1 MSKLKSKIN
10 KRMGLFILTVFSFWL
25 KTYVSYLVEFDLGV
39 TGLYQHFLLFINPL
53 AIALI
58 LFSLSLY
65 VKKERYFHFLL
76 LGILFILSLLLY
88 SNILY
93 YREFTDFLT
102 SNIIVGSN
110 NVSGALITST
120 LAMVRAW
127 DFIYWIDFI
136 ALTYL
141 IISKKINN
149 LSLKEGALRKRSVR
163 GITAL
168 GILTFFINLGLAEI
182 DRPQLLTRTFD
193 RNYIVKY
200 LGINFFT
207 GYDIFQTVENNQIRA
222 KANESDLRKIVT
234 YSRDNHVE
242 PNPDFFGVAKDR
254 NVIVIALESVQQF
267 LIDFELE
274 DENGQKHE
282 VMPFINSLFNH
293 EDSYSFENFF
303 HQTGQGK
310 SADAEVL
317 VENSL
322 FGLPQGS
329 VFQTLG
335 STNTFHATPNILDK
349 EGYTTAAFHGNV
361 GSFWNRTDTYQRF
374 GYDYFFDAEF
384 YDVSGDRSLEY
395 GLKDKLF
402 FHDSVEY
409 LEQLPQP
416 FYSKFITVTHHF
428 PYPLDEQ
435 NAGFPLAQ
443 TADETIN
450 QYFATANYADQ
461 AIEEFFTYLKETGL
475 YDDTIFVLYGD
486 HYGVSNMRNPHLAE
500 LVGVESEDW
509 GEYHNTH
516 MQRVPLIMHIP
527 GVNNG
532 FISDKYSGQVDVLP
546 TLMHLLGLETSEYL
560 FMGQDIL
567 SEEFTE
573 QVVLR
578 NGRVITPEYSFI
590 GQHIYNT
597 ETGEDLTEDF
607 SDEERLELDELKN
620 SAREVLSYSDEIVSK
635 DLLRFY
641 KSNSLGMT
649 EPNGYLYANQLPEL
663 ENDPNRHTSLIGLNN
678 DISTSQLYQTNAPE
692 LLEEQL
698 IEEQQKQETI
708 EAESN
713 IMHLK

>member
-1 MSKLKSKIN
+1 MSKLNKKI
-10 KRMGLFILTVFSFWL
+10 GLFILTSLAFWL

-39 TGLYQHFLLFINPL
+39 TGFYQHFLLFINPI
-53 AIALI
+53 AITVL
-58 LFSLSLY
+58 LFSFSLY
-65 VKKERYFHFLL
+65 IKKERKFYYVL
-76 LGILFILSLLLY
+76 LGTLIVLSLLLY

-102 SNIIVGSN
+102 SNIILGSN
-110 NVSGALITST
+110 NVSGALIAST

-127 DFIYWIDFI
+127 DFIYWIDVI
-136 ALTYL
+136 LLTYL
-141 IISKKINN
+141 IFSKRVDR
-149 LSLKEGALRKRSVR
+149 LSLKSEPLRRKSVI
-163 GITAL
+163 GITAF
-168 GILTFFINLGLAEI
+168 GILTFLINLGLAEI
-182 DRPQLLTRTFD
+182 DHPQLLTRTFD

-200 LGINFFT
+200 LGINFFA

-222 KANESDLRKIVT
+222 RADESDLRKIVS
-234 YSRDNHVE
+234 YSRENHVV
-242 PNPDFFGVAKDR
+242 PNADYYGVAEDR
-254 NVIVIALESVQQF
+254 NVVVIALESVQQF

-282 VMPFINSLFNH
+282 VMPFVNSLFNH

-322 FGLPQGS
+322 FGLPEGS

-335 STNTFHATPNILDK
+335 STNTFHATPNILSK

-361 GSFWNRTDTYQRF
+361 GSFWNRTDTYQQF

-384 YDVSGDRSLEY
+384 YDVSEDRSLEY

-435 NAGFPLAQ
+435 NAGFPLGQ
-443 TADETIN
+443 TDDETIN

-461 AIEEFFTYLKETGL
+461 AIEEFFNYLKEAGL

-500 LVGVESEDW
+500 LLGEDSEEW
-509 GEYHNTH
+509 GDYHNAQ
-516 MQRVPLIMHIP
+516 MQRVPLVLHIP
-527 GVNNG
+527 GVDNG
-532 FISDKYSGQVDVLP
+532 FVSEKYSGQIDVLP
-546 TLMHLLGLETSEYL
+546 TLMHLLGLDTSEYL
-560 FMGQDIL
+560 FMGQDLL
-567 SEEFTE
+567 SEEYTE

-578 NGRVITPEYSFI
+578 NGRVITPDYTFI
-590 GQHIYNT
+590 NQFIYDT
-597 ETGEDLTEDF
+597 ETGEELTE
-607 SDEERLELDELKN
+607 RLTEQEQIELEKKKEA
-620 SAREVLSYSDEIVSK
+620 AREVLHYSDEIVSK

-641 KSNSLGMT
+641 KTHSLGLS
-649 EPNGYLYANQLPEL
+649 EPNDYLYINQLPAL
-663 ENDPNRHTSLIGLNN
+663 KNASDRHTSLIEMNGGM
-678 DISTSQLYQTNAPE
+678 STKDMYQTNAPE
-692 LLEEQL
+692 LKEQQL

-713 IMHLK
+713 LIQLK